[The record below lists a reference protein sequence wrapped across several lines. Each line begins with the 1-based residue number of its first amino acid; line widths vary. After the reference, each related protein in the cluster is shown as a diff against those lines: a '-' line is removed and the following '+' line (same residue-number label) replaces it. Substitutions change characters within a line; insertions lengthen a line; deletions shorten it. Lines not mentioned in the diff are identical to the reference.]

1 MPALHLYLSSC
12 QQLLPQ
18 CINDLNTQKL
28 FQVKLPWYPAR
39 YCTSTNDWW
48 LAAPGAGG
56 GVKISTSHITWITWK
71 QCTWPGSR
79 KCHKKTLWSA
89 ASTMQST
96 EAPSIVSR
104 KSETQNLAAKNIFNN
119 LRICLPSVLKCKKKS
134 CSLPVLQWIHV
145 YFGNITGVSVL
156 EDLQLLSLGANLPV
170 EVKNGWC
177 TEVSYLWEGP
187 GDRFPGVYPPQHSDT
202 CWWRRYSSENGL
214 ESATLNQPQPP
225 PPQKKK
231 KNNLL
236 ASVKP
241 TSTTKI
247 SLLTQNFRGTSM
259 REIKVQEGPV
269 AATARRKPLKHMAS
283 NGQGWWIGAAKRP
296 VE

>member
-1 MPALHLYLSSC
+1 MHLAWLQKMPQEDSLVSC
-12 QQLLPQ
+12 QHNAIHGSSFHSESEVRNSKSCCQKYLQQFTNLP
-18 CINDLNTQKL
+18 
-28 FQVKLPWYPAR
+28 A
-39 YCTSTNDWW
+39 
-48 LAAPGAGG
+48 
-56 GVKISTSHITWITWK
+56 
-71 QCTWPGSR
+71 
-79 KCHKKTLWSA
+79 
-89 ASTMQST
+89 
-96 EAPSIVSR
+96 
-104 KSETQNLAAKNIFNN
+104 
-119 LRICLPSVLKCKKKS
+119 ICLKMPKKKS

-214 ESATLNQPQPP
+214 ESATLNQPQLPP
-225 PPQKKK
+225 PPKKKK

-247 SLLTQNFRGTSM
+247 PLLTQNFRGTSM